1 MRSSMQSLE
10 VPAIF
15 SVGFCMQY
23 TIIIDSCHS
32 KLFVYVGRVEWEK
45 LMWGE
50 RSVAGGD

>member
-1 MRSSMQSLE
+1 MRASMQPLE

-23 TIIIDSCHS
+23 TIISCHS
-32 KLFVYVGRVEWEK
+32 KLFVCVGSVEYEK
-45 LMWGE
+45 LTWGE